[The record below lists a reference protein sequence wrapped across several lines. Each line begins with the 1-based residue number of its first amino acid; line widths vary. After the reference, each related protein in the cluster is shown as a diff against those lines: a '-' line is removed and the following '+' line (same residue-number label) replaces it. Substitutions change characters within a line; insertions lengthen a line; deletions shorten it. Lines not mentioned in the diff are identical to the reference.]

1 MYATDFEF
9 DNEKLS
15 DYGMIIA
22 TIDGG
27 AGVETVQSGANLS
40 FTQIKPTGS
49 DKFRLY
55 YGKYEECYT
64 TTFQILKSPCG
75 ANDQEDLYLTPD
87 LVSQLQRWLCR
98 KNKYYKFKVLDQPKY
113 DDLYWNATFS
123 CSEIQLFGR
132 VIGLEL
138 TMTTDAP
145 YAYKDAVCVTYNC
158 KANVPFSLYDE
169 SDEIGFIYPY
179 MSINII
185 GSDGNEDDVLLGGDQ
200 LYDFVLS
207 NSLDNK
213 QCKISSCRY
222 GETLILDGEN
232 QIITS
237 DSQHS
242 SLPSD
247 FNYYFPKIINDYDR
261 GINVNENI
269 FTVNV
274 DCTITIKYSPIKKVG
289 L

>member
-55 YGKYEECYT
+55 HGKYEECYT
-64 TTFQILKSPCG
+64 TTFQILKSPCNV
-75 ANDQEDLYLTPD
+75 NDQDDLYLTSD

-98 KNKYYKFKVLDQPKY
+98 KNKYYKFKVLDQPGY
-113 DDLYWNATFS
+113 EDLYWNATFS
-123 CSEIQLFGR
+123 CSEIQLCGR

-145 YAYKDAVCVTYNC
+145 YAYKDEICITYDC
-158 KANVPFSLYDE
+158 KTNISFSLYDE
-169 SDEIGFIYPY
+169 SDEIGYIYPY
-179 MSINII
+179 VSIKIN
-185 GSDGNEDDVLLGGDQ
+185 GVSGDFI
-200 LYDFVLS
+200 LT
-207 NSLDNK
+207 NSLDSK
-213 QCKISSCRY
+213 TCKISSCLS

-237 DSQHS
+237 DNQSHS

-247 FNYYFPKIINDYDR
+247 FNYYFPKIILLYCQTCSLFR
-261 GINVNENI
+261 
-269 FTVNV
+269 
-274 DCTITIKYSPIKKVG
+274 
-289 L
+289 